1 MTEIIIPILG
11 FLIIVL
17 GWIVHR
23 KTEQI
28 KIIENQLSERKYQA
42 YADMVA
48 LFYSILKDTKNK
60 KTTNQKG
67 MMEKMIDSKQ
77 DILMYGS
84 DEVFCKFNRWLCA
97 SMELE
102 VANDDE
108 KLYHMKYFLE
118 FILAIRKDMQGAKT
132 KITEREI
139 LINLVQNEKE
149 VDKLLKELNL

>member
-1 MTEIIIPILG
+1 MTEIIIFI
-11 FLIIVL
+11 FSSIVIFL

-28 KIIENQLSERKYQA
+28 KIIENQLSERKYKA

-48 LFYSILKDTKNK
+48 LFYSFLKDKKNN
-60 KTTNQKG
+60 KTTNQK
-67 MMEKMIDSKQ
+67 MMVGKMMDSKR

-84 DEVFCKFNRWLCA
+84 DEVFCKFNKWLVI
-97 SMELE
+97 SMESENENNL
-102 VANDDE
+102 N
-108 KLYHMKYFLE
+108 HMKYFLE
-118 FILAIRKDMQGAKT
+118 FILAIRKDMQGSKT

-139 LINLVQNEKE
+139 LINLLQNEKE